1 MATTPTNKPI
11 PSEDP
16 RDLKF
21 NAGKIDEVVTSDAH
35 YYTDRFGV
43 RRWTIAGFQYTA
55 EEAIR
60 NYGYITMDSFE
71 DGATLT
77 LPNQTLRY
85 EANGEYY
92 RWDGDFPK
100 TVPAG
105 STPETSGGVGLGAW
119 LSVGDATLRS
129 EMVASINPVD
139 NLSAL
144 NSSLASKKITTL
156 TEAVTTADVIIV
168 PSYSELRG
176 IGHNIG
182 GIAHQQKPQKV
193 ISKSGNKKYDFV
205 NTNKP
210 LQSRDAILAIDP
222 AWIAGVYPQHT
233 IIDGVSLLGDP
244 SSKNDVGLFIFQGGN
259 FTIRNMQIANCL
271 DGILS
276 SGCWISRFEN
286 VSALGGSLAFNGGTS
301 HVLIGC
307 AAWATAENDGAFYF
321 NDVTYSSM
329 VGCTSDHSDAP
340 ANFFRDGVQM
350 TMVNCGSEFATSPG
364 GGVGSM
370 IASAGT
376 GNKIT
381 VLGYKGVPKAGQTDP
396 LISISENSTMHI
408 INWYSN
414 EPDYPNSLDISVN
427 GDGSTIIVEDSIFS
441 GGRTLPV
448 VQFRGNQP
456 NSKVIVK
463 SGGNEFVYTSPLGG
477 GIVSSPERKYR
488 GTTYT
493 PKLLVNGANA
503 AELTYSTAIGSAVK
517 NGNQLTVNFNL
528 VISAAPSSPSQGTIT
543 LDLLSTETGYVSE
556 YESCGV
562 LVVSDG
568 VGFSG
573 MACVVSPNETQV
585 YLKSSDGVNMQLQH
599 IKVGT
604 QIRGAITFKVKGSGW
619 S

>member
-21 NAGKIDEVVTSDAH
+21 NAGKIDEVVNSDAH

-43 RRWTIAGFQYTA
+43 RRFTIAGFQYTA

-182 GIAHQQKPQKV
+182 VIGHQQKPQKV

-222 AWIAGVYPQHT
+222 AWIDGVYPQHT
-233 IIDGVSLLGDP
+233 TIDGVSLLGDP

-329 VGCTSDHSDAP
+329 IGCTSDHSDAP
-340 ANFFRDGVQM
+340 ANFFRDGVHM

-381 VLGYKGVPKAGQTDP
+381 VLGYKGVPRAGQTDP

-448 VQFRGNQP
+448 VQFRGSQP

-463 SGGNEFVYTSPLGG
+463 SGGNEYVYTSPLGG

-493 PKLLVNGANA
+493 PKLLVNGANV
-503 AELTYSTAIGSAVK
+503 AELTYSTAVGSAVK

-528 VISAAPSSPSQGTIT
+528 VISAAPSSPAQGTIT
-543 LDLLSTETGYVSE
+543 LDLFSTATGYVPE
-556 YESCGV
+556 YESSGV

-568 VGFSG
+568 VGFG
-573 MACVVSPNETQV
+573 GVACVVSPNETQV
-585 YLKSSDGVNMQLQH
+585 YLKSSVGVNMQLQH
-599 IKVGT
+599 IKAGT
-604 QIRGAITFKVKGSGW
+604 QIRGAVTFKVKGSGW